1 MRLLDLSAGGL
12 FAVGCGMKKRKPA
25 ATKTDKH
32 YFAKLDELCE
42 RFPYLT
48 ELDLREVFLTENR
61 NDLNRKPPHNS
72 ELEARRLFDEWLKRK
87 IPPNKL

>member
-1 MRLLDLSAGGL
+1 
-12 FAVGCGMKKRKPA
+12 MKKKKTA

-32 YFAKLDELCE
+32 YFAKLDELYE
-42 RFPYLT
+42 RFPYLN

-72 ELEARRLFDEWLKRK
+72 ELEAHRLFDQWLKK
-87 IPPNKL
+87 KNSAK

>member
-1 MRLLDLSAGGL
+1 
-12 FAVGCGMKKRKPA
+12 MKKKKTA

-32 YFAKLDELCE
+32 YFAKLDELYE

-61 NDLNRKPPHNS
+61 NELNRTPPHNS
-72 ELEARRLFDEWLKRK
+72 ELEAHRLFDEWLKK
-87 IPPNKL
+87 KNSPK